1 MNKDGS
7 PFLNNGVGMGKD
19 SNIAWTKST
28 WNPWIGC
35 TRVGP
40 GCDHCYAENMDSRK
54 RWGGVTHW
62 GAGVPRHRTS
72 ASNWKQPLVWNR
84 QAAASGEFWP
94 VFCASLADVF
104 DNEAPDQWRIDLW
117 QLISETPALT
127 WLLLTKRIGLAPKR
141 WPPNVWIGMTAVTQ
155 EEFDRD
161 IGKLAEIDATV
172 RWLSL
177 EPQIST
183 IDISSAAGIA
193 QWAITG
199 GESGRY
205 ARRYDVA
212 WPRKIVAD
220 CRRSGI
226 APFVKQLGA
235 HITWGGGSS
244 PGEHWP
250 EGTRREDQ
258 GLGFWRIRLL
268 DPAGA
273 NPDEWP
279 EDLRVRE
286 FPRATVD

>member
-1 MNKDGS
+1 MADTTA
-7 PFLNNGVGMGKD
+7 
-19 SNIAWTKST
+19 IAWARST
-28 WNPWIGC
+28 FNPWIGC
-35 TRVGP
+35 TKVGP
-40 GCDHCYAENMDSRK
+40 GCDHCYAESMDSRK

-62 GAGVPRHRTS
+62 GAGVPRQRTS
-72 ASNWKQPLVWNR
+72 ESNWKQPLAWNR
-84 QAAASGEFWP
+84 KAAKTGEFWP

-104 DNEAPDQWRIDLW
+104 DHEVSRDWRVDLW
-117 QLISETPALT
+117 NLIDATPHLT
-127 WLLLTKRIGLAPKR
+127 WLLLTKRIGNYRPVVSG
-141 WPPNVWIGMTAVTQ
+141 WTPPPNAWIGMTAVTQ
-155 EEFDRD
+155 EELERD
-161 IGKLAEIDATV
+161 LPKLAKVPTAV

-183 IDISSAAGIA
+183 IDLTPAAGIV

-220 CRRSGI
+220 CRRLGI

-235 HITWGGGSS
+235 FTTFSGVSNPDACWPVHTHWEDMGG
-244 PGEHWP
+244 
-250 EGTRREDQ
+250 
-258 GLGFWRIRLL
+258 LWRVRLL

-273 NPDEWP
+273 NPEEWP

-286 FPRATVD
+286 FPQTFDHISSSQSIET